1 MFIRRVRHESTGKF
15 GMTLCVASSGRFFMS
30 RIVRPFSVRPVKWN
44 RPVPVNANRPDRPDF
59 ASSTGHRQKNGYRK
73 IPCKKTD
80 KWHGIRGRV
89 QTFRRFSASCRYPF
103 HGRLPRFRSCSG
115 HCMAVGQKV
124 WIPIPSPSGFCAFS
138 FRRMVFPFLSGI
150 GPSPFCHGHSS
161 AFRPEIAAVKRKCLK
176 KAI

>member
-1 MFIRRVRHESTGKF
+1 
-15 GMTLCVASSGRFFMS
+15 MTLCVASSGRFFMS

-115 HCMAVGQKV
+115 HCMAVGQKC
-124 WIPIPSPSGFCAFS
+124 G
-138 FRRMVFPFLSGI
+138 FPFLPLGFLCVFISPDGFPVFI
-150 GPSPFCHGHSS
+150 GNRAVPFCHGHSS

>member
-1 MFIRRVRHESTGKF
+1 
-15 GMTLCVASSGRFFMS
+15 MTLCVASSGRFFMS

-115 HCMAVGQKV
+115 HCMAVGQKC
-124 WIPIPSPSGFCAFS
+124 G
-138 FRRMVFPFLSGI
+138 FPFLPPRVSVRFHFAGWFSRFYRESG
-150 GPSPFCHGHSS
+150 
-161 AFRPEIAAVKRKCLK
+161 RPLLPWPLKRLPT
-176 KAI
+176 